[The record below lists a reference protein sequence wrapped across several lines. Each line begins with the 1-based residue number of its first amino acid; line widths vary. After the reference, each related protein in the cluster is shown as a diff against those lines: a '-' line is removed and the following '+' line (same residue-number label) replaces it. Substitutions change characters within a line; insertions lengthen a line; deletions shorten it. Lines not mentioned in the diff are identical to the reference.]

1 MSTTRYSPE
10 ILPEM
15 DFTTPETMNQSVEQ
29 RTDFIWKRLLQ
40 ARKQAEKDGLNGK
53 TSDNIQEGASNQFFT
68 VDKVRRAL
76 DAIDPLRYDYR
87 SGRFELNIDKII
99 QIIYDANIDR
109 IVQAVYDAI
118 VAPGVV
124 ITDGVA
130 EPSTYTGKAS
140 IYVDTVDG
148 SLKVKF
154 GDGTVKT
161 ITTNP

>member
-1 MSTTRYSPE
+1 MSTNRYSPE

-15 DFTTPETMNQSVEQ
+15 DFSTPDSLNQSVEQ

-40 ARKQAEKDGLNGK
+40 ARKQAENQGLNGK
-53 TSDNIQEGASNQFFT
+53 TMDDIPEGKQNQYFT

-87 SGRFELNIDKII
+87 SGRFELNIDKI
-99 QIIYDANIDR
+99 
-109 IVQAVYDAI
+109 VQAVYASI
-118 VAPGVV
+118 VEPGIV
-124 ITDGVA
+124 ITDGVT
-130 EPSTYTGKAS
+130 EPSTYNGKAS
-140 IYVDTVDG
+140 IYVDSADG

-161 ITTNP
+161 LTTNP